1 MLKRTF
7 DPSTDSDSDQEA
19 IDSALESGDD
29 CEDRDS
35 AEDEDQPN
43 SGPMKRARST
53 KHFSK
58 VDECNHNDMYDTY
71 IMAHIRN
78 NLLEFNFPIQQAFQT
93 DACS

>member
-35 AEDEDQPN
+35 AEDED
-43 SGPMKRARST
+43 
-53 KHFSK
+53 
-58 VDECNHNDMYDTY
+58 
-71 IMAHIRN
+71 
-78 NLLEFNFPIQQAFQT
+78 
-93 DACS
+93 